1 MNRRTADV
9 VSRGF
14 SNLFVLQKDDLETVL
29 KDYEDAKRILN
40 ARARKLMRENEE
52 RLAKE
57 VDEQKQLQEER
68 KLRSKVITD
77 VILIVAKQLQLYFFI
92 LQFFFRKKI
101 SFFLSHPR

>member
-9 VSRGF
+9 VSCGF

-77 VILIVAKQLQLYFFI
+77 VILIVAEQLHTTLLLYTTI
-92 LQFFFRKKI
+92 
-101 SFFLSHPR
+101 FL